1 MKQVELQG
9 KQTPDT
15 LCGGPNFGKN

>member
-1 MKQVELQG
+1 M

-15 LCGGPNFGKN
+15 LYWIRS